1 MPKPSATSSSYEGL
15 VSICH
20 QYGASLVAVSKT
32 RTEKEILELYKRGQR
47 VFGENRAHELIIKA
61 SLLPS
66 DIEWHL
72 IGHLQTNKVKSVIR
86 YAHWIQSVDSLKL
99 WQKINE
105 EAKEVE
111 VIIKCLLQ
119 IKIATEDSKYGWNF
133 DELESIM
140 STGQHKQYPNVEI
153 AGVMGMASLTDDVDQ
168 IRKEFK
174 QLKSYFDLMKKN
186 FFTEDNGF
194 KIISMGMSSD
204 YLIALEEGSN
214 MIRIGSL
221 LFDQ

>member
-1 MPKPSATSSSYEGL
+1 MPKPSVTSSSYDRL
-15 VSICH
+15 VSVCH
-20 QYGASLVAVSKT
+20 QYGATLVAVSKT

-86 YAHWIQSVDSLKL
+86 YVECIQSLDSLKL
-99 WQKINE
+99 WQKLQDE
-105 EAKEVE
+105 SKEAELQS
-111 VIIKCLLQ
+111 KCLLQ
-119 IKIATEDSKYGWNF
+119 IKIATEETKYGWKF
-133 DELESIM
+133 EDLDAILQS
-140 STGQHKQYPNVEI
+140 GQCGKCPNVEI
-153 AGVMGMASLTDDVDQ
+153 SGVMGMASLTNEVEQ
-168 IRKEFK
+168 VRLEFK
-174 QLKSYFDLMKKN
+174 QLKNYFDLLKQNYFKEN
-186 FFTEDNGF
+186 SDFTT
-194 KIISMGMSSD
+194 ISMGMSSD